1 MIRAS
6 YQLASRLRRSCH
18 SGEVTPDI
26 TEGNSGHNAEAPD
39 IAGPSE
45 DAEPTENPRLL
56 AIAEPAR
63 QSERL
68 KPEVMYGII
77 RDLCRGRELTLRQL
91 AELLKRESGGL
102 QRWTLRPMVQGGQLR
117 LQFPDN
123 PNHPKQAYRTNPDW
137 REE

>member
-1 MIRAS
+1 MRWTS
-6 YQLASRLRRSCH
+6 YQLASLRRSGH
-18 SGEVTPDI
+18 SGEGTPDI

-63 QSERL
+63 QSEWL
-68 KPEVMYGII
+68 KPKVMYGTI
-77 RDLCRGRELTLRQL
+77 RNLCRGRELTLRQL
-91 AELLKRESGGL
+91 AELLERESGGL
-102 QRWTLRPMVQGGQLR
+102 QRCTLRPMVQGGQLR

-123 PNHPKQAYRTNPDW
+123 PNHPKQAYRTDPDW
-137 REE
+137 SEG